1 MSEPPK
7 LGHSDL
13 QVKPSACVVIGLL
26 SCLATAQPAQ
36 AASFDCAK
44 ATTKIEK
51 LICADA
57 ELSKLDDELNV
68 AYNIAMQ
75 DEPYAENVQQTQKQW
90 LRDRNQC
97 RAADCVK
104 KQYEM
109 RLAALSPTS
118 SANQYSSAAPFT
130 LTMGNGVAVCEAYL
144 NRLNASDFGYGKSCQ
159 VAGDQ
164 KITVWQASQ
173 TSTAFH

>member
-1 MSEPPK
+1 VNEYPELSR
-7 LGHSDL
+7 SDL
-13 QVKPSACVVIGLL
+13 QVKRSACFVVGLL

-51 LICADA
+51 LICADP

-75 DEPYAENVQQTQKQW
+75 AEPYAENVQQTQKQW

-109 RLAALSPTS
+109 RLAALSSTPSADQPS
-118 SANQYSSAAPFT
+118 SITPFT
-130 LTMGNGVAVCEAYL
+130 LTMGKGWPFAKL
-144 NRLNASDFGYGKSCQ
+144 ILSD
-159 VAGDQ
+159 
-164 KITVWQASQ
+164 
-173 TSTAFH
+173 